1 MTRQDSLINKA
12 VQFAFDHG
20 YDVQDKEVTYALI
33 GPTKDI
39 LVFVDMDDMTFLE
52 IKIDA
57 AGECIELKVENFPAP

>member
-1 MTRQDSLINKA
+1 MTRQDILINKA

-20 YDVQDKEVTYALI
+20 YDVQDKEITYAVV
-33 GPTKDI
+33 GTNDI
-39 LVFVDMDDMTFLE
+39 IVFVDMDDMTFLE